1 MEKIIKNKK
10 IMIALAAII
19 IVIAT
24 IIIVRRKRKSEETDS
39 SGAGS
44 SPQSSLPVAS
54 YPLQPNS
61 VAGEY
66 SAAKGSYGQQ
76 IAELQKICVS
86 QGAKLTVDGY
96 YGPKSEA
103 VFQQNFGKTSF
114 SKEDYD
120 KIIEKN

>member
-1 MEKIIKNKK
+1 MEQIIKNKK

-24 IIIVRRKRKSEETDS
+24 IIIVRKKRKSEETDS
-39 SGAGS
+39 SGA
-44 SPQSSLPVAS
+44 QSSLPVAS

-61 VAGEY
+61 VAREY

-103 VFQQNFGKTSF
+103 VFQQNFGKTIF

-120 KIIEKN
+120 KIID

>member
-10 IMIALAAII
+10 IMIALA
-19 IVIAT
+19 IVIVIVT
-24 IIIVRRKRKSEETDS
+24 VVIVRRKRKSEDTGSAGTS
-39 SGAGS
+39 S
-44 SPQSSLPVAS
+44 QNSLPVAS
-54 YPLQPNS
+54 FPLQPNS

-76 IAELQKICVS
+76 IALLQEICVA
-86 QGAKLTVDGY
+86 QGAKLIVDGY

-114 SKEDYD
+114 SKEIYD

>member
-1 MEKIIKNKK
+1 MKNKK

-24 IIIVRRKRKSEETDS
+24 VVIVRKKRKSEET
-39 SGAGS
+39 GAGS
-44 SPQSSLPVAS
+44 SSQNSLPVAS

-76 IAELQKICVS
+76 IAELQKICVA

-114 SKEDYD
+114 SKENYD
-120 KIIEKN
+120 VIIKN

>member
-10 IMIALAAII
+10 IMITLAAII

-24 IIIVRRKRKSEETDS
+24 IIIVRRKRKSEET
-39 SGAGS
+39 GAGS
-44 SPQSSLPVAS
+44 SSQNSLPVAS

-103 VFQQNFGKTSF
+103 VFQQNFGKTIF
-114 SKEDYD
+114 SKENYD
-120 KIIEKN
+120 IIIEKN